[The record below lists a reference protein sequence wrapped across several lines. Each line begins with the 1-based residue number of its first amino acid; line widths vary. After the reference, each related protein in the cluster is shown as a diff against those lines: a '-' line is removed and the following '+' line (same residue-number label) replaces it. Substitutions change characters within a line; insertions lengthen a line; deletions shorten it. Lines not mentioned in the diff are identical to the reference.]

1 MFGVV
6 PGQRVYSTYVG
17 EGGGG
22 SETVGE
28 LGGWGGPG
36 SLITQPQRLPLI
48 LSPFFSSLLCQAMY
62 GCLSNRIF
70 NIACPS
76 ELPRELVKS
85 SDS

>member
-6 PGQRVYSTYVG
+6 PGQRIYSTYVG

-48 LSPFFSSLLCQAMY
+48 LSPFFLAYSVKLCMGVSLI
-62 GCLSNRIF
+62 GFSI
-70 NIACPS
+70 
-76 ELPRELVKS
+76 LPAHQNYLGNL
-85 SDS
+85 